1 MTWASGFLRLWIL
14 LALLWCGA
22 TVAMLG
28 KDEFKGLWPPRVNIN
43 VEYNEANKDDLDGSH
58 SREEL
63 RRQIIGGMNK
73 GAAARAQSG
82 EAAAAK
88 KQAEAANETADGL
101 LKIID
106 DESAKRADQL
116 HRALTILLVPP
127 IALLVFGV
135 VIGWVA
141 SGFRRRAV

>member
-1 MTWASGFLRLWIL
+1 MTWASGFLRLWIV

-22 TVAMLG
+22 TVAILG
-28 KDEFKGLWPPRVNIN
+28 KDEFKGLWQPRVNIH
-43 VEYNEANKDDLDGSH
+43 VEYDAGNEDDLDGSR

-73 GAAARAQSG
+73 GAAARAQRG
-82 EAAAAK
+82 ETAAAK
-88 KQAEAANETADGL
+88 KQTDEANQTADEL
-101 LKIID
+101 LKVID

-116 HRALTILLVPP
+116 YRALTILLVPP

-135 VIGWVA
+135 VIAWVA
-141 SGFRRRAV
+141 SGFRRRAI